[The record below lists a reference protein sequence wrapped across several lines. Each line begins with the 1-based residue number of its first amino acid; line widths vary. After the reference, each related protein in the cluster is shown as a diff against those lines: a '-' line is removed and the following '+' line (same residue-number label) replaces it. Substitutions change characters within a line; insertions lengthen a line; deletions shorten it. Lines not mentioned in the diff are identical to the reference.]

1 MIEAIPIR
9 VTVLESWD
17 VVALQ
22 PALDT
27 PVGEVKAQAL
37 AATRT
42 RGTADEFL
50 VKYLGAE
57 LGNESASLA
66 QAGVAPN
73 GALIV
78 VRRRRAPTR

>member
-1 MIEAIPIR
+1 MSATLPVR

-17 VVALQ
+17 EVSLA
-22 PALDT
+22 PAPET
-27 PVGEVKAQAL
+27 AIAEVKARAL

-42 RGTADEFL
+42 RGAADTFL

-57 LGNESASLA
+57 LRDESASLA
-66 QAGVAPN
+66 EAGVVPN

-78 VRRRRAPTR
+78 LRRRRTPTR